1 MRSRYH
7 VRVNPGHLPPLK
19 LGDKI
24 AAFLYSAWRPQPEPV
39 PSELAPLLAEVAP
52 KLLDTGCGALGWWR
66 IRTAGFALG
75 EHSQSLRQ
83 AYRLHA
89 LEAVRHEQS
98 LQHVLA
104 HFNQA
109 GLSPILFKG
118 WTLTGFYAR
127 PCLRPYGDIDIL
139 VAPGDEAAARSV
151 LAGLAPELR
160 QQVDLDMRV
169 LGRFLPDRSFESLWA
184 RATTQAIGTARFTA
198 LSPEDHLR
206 LVCLHQLDHGGWRPL
221 WVTDVAAFVEGLPPG
236 FDWQR
241 CLEGNAHL
249 SDGVVALLA
258 LAEELLGARLP
269 EGAPRRPAPAWFREA
284 VLRGWAE
291 GFHAPPPSLYA
302 LRQLGWRRGS
312 AALRARWPDPISS
325 TLHLRAPFRGIPRF
339 ALQLAECG
347 RRAALFLHRAWR
359 DGFPSS
365 PSAHGQGVPP

>member
-1 MRSRYH
+1 MSRG
-7 VRVNPGHLPPLK
+7 RMAPL
-19 LGDKI
+19 GTGETI
-24 AAFLYSAWRPQPEPV
+24 AAILFTAWRTEPNPIPE
-39 PSELAPLLAEVAP
+39 AVAHRLP
-52 KLLDTGCGALGWWR
+52 DVAAKLLETGCGALAWWR
-66 IRTAGFALG
+66 LRNSSPEAEDGAG
-75 EHSQSLRQ
+75 LRQ

-89 LEAVRHEQS
+89 LEAVRHEQAFH
-98 LQHVLA
+98 HVLV
-104 HFNQA
+104 HFNEA
-109 GLSPILFKG
+109 GLFPIVFKG

-139 VAPGDEAAARSV
+139 VSQGDEPAARSV
-151 LAGLAPELR
+151 LARLAPELS

-169 LGRFLPDRSFESLWA
+169 LERFLPDRSFESLRA

-221 WVTDVAAFVEGLPPG
+221 WLTDVAAFVEGLPPG
-236 FDWQR
+236 FDWKR
-241 CLEGNAHL
+241 CLEGNVHL

-291 GFHAPPPSLYA
+291 GFHAPPASLYE

-312 AALRARWPDPISS
+312 AALRQRWPDPISS
-325 TLHLRAPFRGIPRF
+325 TLHLRAPFRGIPRVV
-339 ALQLAECG
+339 LQLAECG
-347 RRAALFLHRAWR
+347 RRAALFLHRTWR
-359 DGFPSS
+359 DGPPSS
-365 PSAHGQGVPP
+365 PSAVAEHRQGVPP

>member
-1 MRSRYH
+1 MSRA
-7 VRVNPGHLPPLK
+7 RMAPLRT
-19 LGDKI
+19 GETI
-24 AAFLYSAWRPQPEPV
+24 AAVLFTAWRSEPTALPEAV
-39 PSELAPLLAEVAP
+39 ARQLSDVAP

-66 IRTAGFALG
+66 LRGSGPFADEDAAG
-75 EHSQSLRQ
+75 LRQ

-89 LEAVRHEQS
+89 LEAVRHEQTI
-98 LQHVLA
+98 QHVLS

-109 GLSPILFKG
+109 GLFPIVFKG

-169 LGRFLPDRSFESLWA
+169 LGRFLPDRSFEALWA
-184 RATTQAIGTARFTA
+184 RATRKAVGEAHYTA

-221 WVTDVAAFVEGLPPG
+221 WLTDVAAFVEGLPSD
-236 FDWQR
+236 FDWSR
-241 CLEGNAHL
+241 CLEGNARL

-269 EGAPRRPAPAWFREA
+269 DGAPRRPAPAWFREA
-284 VLRGWAE
+284 VLRGWAN
-291 GFHAPPPSLYA
+291 GFRAPPASLYA

-312 AALRARWPDPISS
+312 AALRARWPDPISA
-325 TLHLRAPFRGIPRF
+325 TLHLRAPFRGIPRLM
-339 ALQLAECG
+339 LQLAECG
-347 RRAALFLHRAWR
+347 RRAALFLHRTWR
-359 DGFPSS
+359 DGVPPS
-365 PSAHGQGVPP
+365 PSAGTESAQGVPP